1 LLSQI
6 GEKKQWIDFKLPTA
20 EKTQKIMKKATKSEQ
35 QGICSL
41 EGRMSKFSGKKH

>member
-1 LLSQI
+1 
-6 GEKKQWIDFKLPTA
+6 
-20 EKTQKIMKKATKSEQ
+20 MKKDTKYEQ